1 MNMQSKV
8 VIGLGSNWNG
18 EEQIKAADKLLKNYF
33 NKISFSEGVYTEP
46 IGMSQSNLFFNQ
58 VAIAYTSR
66 SIEEVKIALKS
77 MEKQLGRTPHSKQ
90 QGIIPIDIDLLQWND
105 QIFKPKDLEI
115 AYIRQGIDAISFGM
129 LK

>member
-1 MNMQSKV
+1 MKQKV
-8 VIGLGSNWNG
+8 IIGLGSNWKSEVHIQQANRLLMDYF
-18 EEQIKAADKLLKNYF
+18 EEIH
-33 NKISFSEGVYTEP
+33 FSEPVYTEP
-46 IGMSQSNLFFNQ
+46 IGMSQSNLFLNQ
-58 VAIAYTSR
+58 VAIAYTFR
-66 SIEEVKIALKS
+66 PIEEVKTALKS
-77 MEKQLGRTPHSKQ
+77 MEKQLGRTPQSKQ

>member
-8 VIGLGSNWNG
+8 VIGLGANWNG

-66 SIEEVKIALKS
+66 PIEEVKNALKS

-105 QIFKPKDLEI
+105 QILKLQDLER
-115 AYIRQGIDAISFGM
+115 AFIRQGIESIDF
-129 LK
+129 